1 MRNSLSRI
9 WVLTVRNFKE
19 ILRDPLSIIFTFG
32 FPLLLEI
39 VFYAIFHKL
48 TEQFQMKYLAPG
60 IVVFAQAFLTLFS
73 GLLISLD
80 RNTSFLTRLYVSKA
94 KSYEFIFGYALSVF
108 PLSIVQAIF
117 FYLVGGIFDSSLFGV
132 GMIYSILLAGLTS
145 LFFITFGIMFGSLCS
160 EKSIGGVSSIIIC
173 GQSVLSGMWFPLD
186 SLSGTIKTIMECL
199 PFRNSYLLVQNTMNG
214 INDIFKDFVLPLI
227 IVLAYTIAAFISA
240 ILLFRFK
247 MKQK

>member
-1 MRNSLSRI
+1 MKESLSRI
-9 WVLTVRNFKE
+9 FTLTKRNVKE

-48 TEQFQMKYLAPG
+48 TDQFQMKYLAPG

-80 RNTSFLTRLYVSKA
+80 KNTSFLTRLYVSKA
-94 KSYEFIFGYALSVF
+94 KSYEFIFGYAFSVF
-108 PLSIVQAIF
+108 PLSLVQAIF
-117 FYLVGGIFDSSLFGV
+117 FYLVGGIIDPTIFGV

-145 LFFITFGIMFGSLCS
+145 LFFIAFGIMFGSICN

-186 SLSGTIKTIMECL
+186 ALSGTVKTIMECL
-199 PFRNSYLLVQNTMNG
+199 PFRNSHLLVQNALLG
-214 INDIFKDFVLPLI
+214 INNVMDDFLKPFLIVLGYI
-227 IVLAYTIAAFISA
+227 IVAFVAA
-240 ILLFRFK
+240 ILVFRSK
-247 MKQK
+247 MKEK

>member
-1 MRNSLSRI
+1 MKQSLSRI
-9 WVLTVRNFKE
+9 FTLTRRNIKE
-19 ILRDPLSIIFTFG
+19 ILRDPLSIVFTLG
-32 FPLLLEI
+32 LPLLLEI
-39 VFYAIFHKL
+39 VFYAIFHNL

-108 PLSIVQAIF
+108 PLSLFQAIF
-117 FYLVGGIFDSSLFGV
+117 FYLVGGIIEPSIFGV
-132 GMIYSILLAGLTS
+132 GMIYSILLAGVTS
-145 LFFITFGIMFGSLCS
+145 LFFIAFGILFGSVCN

-173 GQSVLSGMWFPLD
+173 GQSVLSGMWFPIE

-199 PFRNSYLLVQNTMNG
+199 PFRNSHLLVQNALLG
-214 INDIFKDFVLPLI
+214 INNVMDDFLKPLLIVIGYI
-227 IVLAYTIAAFISA
+227 IIAFVAA
-240 ILLFRFK
+240 ILVFKSK
-247 MKQK
+247 MKDK